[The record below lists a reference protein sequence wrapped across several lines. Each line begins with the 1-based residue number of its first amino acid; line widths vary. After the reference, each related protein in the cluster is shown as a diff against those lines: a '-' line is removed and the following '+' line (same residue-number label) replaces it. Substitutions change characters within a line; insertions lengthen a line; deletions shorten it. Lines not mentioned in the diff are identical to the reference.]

1 MLPKIIILRLH
12 IKPAGLWLN
21 ILPPVPIA
29 DLCDPPVGPGP
40 QAFLEIVMRKFLLST
55 AAVLV
60 VSSATGC
67 TALRNCCD
75 RCCGMFNF
83 GHMRRPA
90 YAAAPPMYCP
100 PPAQQVCCP
109 PTPQQ
114 VCCPQPAP
122 QVCCP
127 PVQVECCD
135 PCASTGTMM
144 GAPMMGDAMMGSPM
158 VSDGASC
165 CN

>member
-1 MLPKIIILRLH
+1 MLPKITMLRLH
-12 IKPAGLWLN
+12 IKPAGLWLH
-21 ILPPVPIA
+21 ILPPVSTWIFAIRPSDRA
-29 DLCDPPVGPGP
+29 LKPSWRC
-40 QAFLEIVMRKFLLST
+40 VMRKFLLST

-67 TALRNCCD
+67 THMRNCCD
-75 RCCGMFNF
+75 KCCGLFNF
-83 GHMRRPA
+83 GHMRRPV
-90 YAAAPPMYCP
+90 YAAAPPVCCP

-109 PTPQQ
+109 PPPQQ

-122 QVCCP
+122 QICCP

-135 PCASTGTMM
+135 PCEGTGTMM
-144 GAPMMGDAMMGSPM
+144 GAPMMGSPM